1 MLFSLSEVAFLVKI
15 FKLGR
20 LMRRLQMTAEV
31 PVGAEKA
38 LRSFLLICNFRIW
51 LERRLHNFALFFSN
65 YILNHHFRRLF
76 QKYRIISKY
85 SLMPIFMFEILSGVE
100 NPHSTHLFRF
110 GNLHCQIEFEYL
122 ARSAASTLRSA
133 QPGLKGNRLR
143 NRI

>member
-1 MLFSLSEVAFLVKI
+1 MLFSLAQVAFLVKT

-65 YILNHHFRRLF
+65 YILNHHFRRL
-76 QKYRIISKY
+76 
-85 SLMPIFMFEILSGVE
+85 LNNAE
-100 NPHSTHLFRF
+100 
-110 GNLHCQIEFEYL
+110 
-122 ARSAASTLRSA
+122 
-133 QPGLKGNRLR
+133 
-143 NRI
+143 